1 MHADRFAS
9 CTIDNISDT
18 TYLVQIHKLFKI
30 NIIIIIMKHPY
41 NYMGF

>member
-18 TYLVQIHKLFKI
+18 TYQVKIHKLFKI
-30 NIIIIIMKHPY
+30 NIIIIIMNRLY
-41 NYMGF
+41 NYVGF

>member
-9 CTIDNISDT
+9 CTIDIISDT
-18 TYLVQIHKLFKI
+18 TYQVQIHKLFKI
-30 NIIIIIMKHPY
+30 NIIIIIMKHLY